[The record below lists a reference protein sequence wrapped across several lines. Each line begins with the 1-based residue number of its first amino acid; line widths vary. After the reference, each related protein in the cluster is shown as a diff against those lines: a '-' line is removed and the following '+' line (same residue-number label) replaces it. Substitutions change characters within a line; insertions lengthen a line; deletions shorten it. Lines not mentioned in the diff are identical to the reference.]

1 MRHSLPQ
8 LKIPIVRYY
17 LVHFYTNSRADVSPH
32 KNIFVAFAQ
41 TEYSQLLLTEMSFYY
56 QESLKNTHKF
66 NSKTRIPIEEFE
78 TIENFTLKF
87 DEHSFIEMVVLEY
100 REMTANI
107 IIADLSEEIIESFEI
122 LYLFYKGAIYPG
134 IHKLDMMIE
143 SGITAM
149 IPLRELLSRSVPDK
163 LKINILA
170 EYQLMNFDR
179 EPNDFI
185 DFNLI
190 WFLGKMD
197 LESVDKFLQEEEL
210 RMQEFRTNPE
220 EDMEQEEEENEK
232 FFDSFDESF
241 SDDEEEEFTDGQAA
255 QPLNEHDQMIK
266 IELENEL
273 KKFYLTEAQ
282 FFTRAVGLRH
292 YDFNVF
298 DLPEGT
304 RVMLTHE
311 PTNPHD
317 TFAVSVTTT
326 DGKMIGYLKKE
337 LSEIMYS
344 EIKKGVLFK
353 ATVVKVLPELL
364 DTNSRV
370 HLLIQKLMHHFN

>member
-32 KNIFVAFAQ
+32 KNIFAGFAQ
-41 TEYSQLLLTEMSFYY
+41 TEYSQLLLTEMSFYD
-56 QESLKNTHKF
+56 QENVKNRHKF

-100 REMTANI
+100 REMPANI
-107 IIADLSEEIIESFEI
+107 IIADLSEEIIESCEI

-143 SGITAM
+143 NGIPSM
-149 IPLRELLSRSVPDK
+149 IPLRELLSRALPDK

-210 RMQEFRTNPE
+210 RMEESRANPE
-220 EDMEQEEEENEK
+220 DEQEEEKQN
-232 FFDSFDESF
+232 FIDSLEESF
-241 SDDEEEEFTDGQAA
+241 SDEDDEDFGDGQPA

-282 FFTRAVGLRH
+282 FFTRVVGLRH
-292 YDFNVF
+292 YDFNIL
-298 DLPEGT
+298 DLSEGV
-304 RVMLTHE
+304 RVALTHE
-311 PTNPHD
+311 PDNPFD
-317 TFAVSVTTT
+317 EYAVSVTTT
-326 DGKMIGYLKKE
+326 NGNMIGYLKKE

-353 ATVVKVLPELL
+353 ATVVKVIPEAT
-364 DTNSRV
+364 DSNSRV
-370 HLLIQKLMHHFN
+370 HLLIQKMMHHFN